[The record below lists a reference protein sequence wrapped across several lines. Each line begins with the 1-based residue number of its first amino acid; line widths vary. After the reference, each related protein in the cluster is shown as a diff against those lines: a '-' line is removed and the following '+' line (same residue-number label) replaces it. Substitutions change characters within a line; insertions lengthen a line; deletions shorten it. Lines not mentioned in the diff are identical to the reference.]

1 MHALI
6 INGSPR
12 VKKYSNTDKILE
24 KITSGMKASGA
35 TFEQYEVSERAQWE
49 KIRERFFLSDHIL
62 IALPLFVENIP
73 GLLLEF
79 LETLPLEKHSSRPL
93 LSFLLQSGFAEG
105 CQLRCGEEYLKML
118 AQRLGCEYGGTL
130 VKGDNF
136 SIRLFEGEQ
145 REKIVSKYEEMGR
158 IYGRDGAFTD
168 EACRAFTGP
177 EEFPLPVRILVGL
190 MFKTLAKKSFKDT
203 AKKWGC
209 TRPLNDRPYAK

>member
-35 TFEQYEVSERAQWE
+35 TFEQYEVSDRAQWE

-209 TRPLNDRPYAK
+209 TRPLNDWPYAK

>member
-35 TFEQYEVSERAQWE
+35 TFEQYEVSDRAQWE

-73 GLLLEF
+73 SLLLEF

>member
-1 MHALI
+1 
-6 INGSPR
+6 
-12 VKKYSNTDKILE
+12 
-24 KITSGMKASGA
+24 
-35 TFEQYEVSERAQWE
+35 
-49 KIRERFFLSDHIL
+49 
-62 IALPLFVENIP
+62 
-73 GLLLEF
+73 
-79 LETLPLEKHSSRPL
+79 
-93 LSFLLQSGFAEG
+93 
-105 CQLRCGEEYLKML
+105 ML

>member
-35 TFEQYEVSERAQWE
+35 TFEQYEVSDRAQWE

-136 SIRLFEGEQ
+136 SIRLLEGEQ

>member
-35 TFEQYEVSERAQWE
+35 TFEQYEVSDRAQWE

-145 REKIVSKYEEMGR
+145 REKIVSKYEEMGG